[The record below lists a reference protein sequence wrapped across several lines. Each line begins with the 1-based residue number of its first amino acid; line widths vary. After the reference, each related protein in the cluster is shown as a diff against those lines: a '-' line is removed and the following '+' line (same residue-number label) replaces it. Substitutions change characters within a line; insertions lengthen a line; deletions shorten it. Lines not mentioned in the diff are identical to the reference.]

1 MGNDF
6 RNQFECNANGYYLN
20 TKSIALRQEYDQYSE
35 EDHKVWQILYERQMP
50 NLPDKATHVY
60 LETVKAVGFE
70 PNAVPRFDVINQVLG
85 KATGWAIHVVPGLIP
100 ARDFFELLIERKFCA
115 TTWLR
120 KMDELDYLEEPDM
133 FHDVFGHVPL
143 LTNQALCD
151 FVVKLSELA
160 LKYFDNQALVD
171 AITRLYW
178 YTIEFGLI
186 QEEGG
191 LRIYGAGILS
201 SKGETDYSLFDP
213 RPDRYPYNPRVM
225 MQTDFIKE
233 HYQERYF
240 VIDSYEQLYQS
251 VGEIESILEEMLKKE
266 NEAVL
271 VA

>member
-6 RNQFECNANGYYLN
+6 RNQFECDANGYYLN
-20 TKSIALRQEYDQYSE
+20 AKSIALRQEYSQYSE
-35 EDHKVWQILYERQMP
+35 EDHQVWQILYERQMP
-50 NLPDKATHVY
+50 NLPDKATVAY
-60 LETVKAVGFE
+60 LDAVKAIGFE
-70 PNAVPRFDVINQVLG
+70 AQAVPRFDVINEVLG
-85 KATGWAIHVVPGLIP
+85 RATGWAIHVVPGLIP
-100 ARDFFELLIERKFCA
+100 ARDFFELLVEKKFCA

-120 KMDELDYLEEPDM
+120 KMHELDYLEEPDM

-160 LKYFDNQALVD
+160 LKHFDNQTVVD
-171 AITRLYW
+171 ALARLYW
-178 YTIEFGLI
+178 FTIEFGLI
-186 QEEGG
+186 QEKDG

-201 SKGETDYSLFDP
+201 SRGETDYSLQDAHP
-213 RPDRYPYNPRVM
+213 QRLPYNPRVI
-225 MQTDFIKE
+225 MQTSFIKE
-233 HYQERYF
+233 RYQEQYF

-251 VGEIESILEEMLKKE
+251 IGEIETYIEEIISKE